1 MSNATAS
8 EPVTLNRPGGGT
20 LTFPRCSPSD
30 WYRLRYIFRAY
41 RKAGRLQTLGLV
53 GITGKDAVP
62 HLDEID
68 AKRLPDDD
76 VAEFINHP
84 EGQREAIL
92 LSLRVADPNAAM
104 SAVDAMGL
112 DEGEMFKVAV
122 GVFPNLRIVTKAP
135 DTSPATAGQPEGGPG
150 DPLAGSGPPGPGES
164 SATGE
169 GTPTGSAAD
178 SEPAPTTP

>member
-8 EPVTLNRPGGGT
+8 EPVTLNRRDGGT

-30 WYRLRYIFRAY
+30 WFRLRYIFRAY

-62 HLDEID
+62 YLDEID
-68 AKRLPDDD
+68 ARRLPDDD

-135 DTSPATAGQPEGGPG
+135 ATAGQPEGGPG
-150 DPLAGSGPPGPGES
+150 DPLAGSGPPAAGES
-164 SATGE
+164 SATGGE
-169 GTPTGSAAD
+169 TPTGSAAG
-178 SEPAPTTP
+178 SVPGPTTP